1 MVLSA
6 KKFLS
11 SISVSLRY
19 VSLGDGQFNL
29 LLQSVLSVVFPQSLE
44 VGLSRDL
51 SSHLMRIQEV
61 FLFDDLRGQLVEF
74 FPLLLEFSTSF
85 LGGGVNTKHNIGG
98 LIGIIEAVQLF
109 FHVVNVTT
117 MTQPVD
123 LRLLIEEQS

>member
-19 VSLGDGQFNL
+19 VSLGDGQLNL

-61 FLFDDLRGQLVEF
+61 FLFDDLRG
-74 FPLLLEFSTSF
+74 
-85 LGGGVNTKHNIGG
+85 
-98 LIGIIEAVQLF
+98 
-109 FHVVNVTT
+109 
-117 MTQPVD
+117 
-123 LRLLIEEQS
+123 